1 MFLQA
6 TKKLSEI
13 VKIPVVL
20 IGGIRDIDTMEE
32 ILNSSNIRYFGI
44 VRPLICE
51 PDLVKRWKNGDRSKS
66 KCITCNSCSR
76 NHGKCVL
83 NKKKKIL

>member
-44 VRPLICE
+44 VRPLI
-51 PDLVKRWKNGDRSKS
+51 LRYIYFNFFFF
-66 KCITCNSCSR
+66 IFF
-76 NHGKCVL
+76 L
-83 NKKKKIL
+83 

>member
-51 PDLVKRWKNGDRSKS
+51 PDIVQKWKSGYKKKS
-66 KCITCNSCSR
+66 ICLNCNNCL
-76 NHGKCVL
+76 NKGFCVL
-83 NKKKKIL
+83 LEKGKKK

>member
-20 IGGIRDIDTMEE
+20 IGEIRDIDTMEE
-32 ILNSSNIRYFGI
+32 
-44 VRPLICE
+44 
-51 PDLVKRWKNGDRSKS
+51 
-66 KCITCNSCSR
+66 
-76 NHGKCVL
+76 
-83 NKKKKIL
+83 